1 MRKIHLLPVIMSS
14 LVVLASGCV
23 KNDIEENE
31 NNEKKII
38 NDYLAEHNITD
49 DKKTEGG
56 IYFIE
61 TKTGTG
67 PAPAKDNYVVI
78 NYVGRYL
85 KDGVIRETSY
95 DSLKSEWPLSGIFTY
110 YLYGPIKMIYGY
122 SMPGINEALSL
133 MREGGKAIAIL
144 PSDKANYDF
153 KPLEYELELLK
164 VIKDPAVFDDS
175 VMNLY
180 VQANY
185 GDGIQIGDTSLWYKI
200 TEASAATDS
209 FGKGDSIYFNF
220 TGRIVDAYGSNI
232 VANRA
237 FDSNS
242 EKGLSRYKSGMKTP
256 THMLLFPN
264 GLKMAFD
271 SIKFQNH
278 SKVSI
283 AVGNS
288 MAYGKNGYVH
298 ATQNYVIVPVY
309 QSLVYDIEVIDIK
322 QGQ

>member
-1 MRKIHLLPVIMSS
+1 MRKIQLLPFFVSALM
-14 LVVLASGCV
+14 VLASGCV
-23 KNDIEENE
+23 KNEIEDLE

-38 NDYLAEHNITD
+38 SKYLSDHNITD

-61 TKTGTG
+61 TKAGTG
-67 PAPAKDNYVVI
+67 LAPAKDNYVVI

-85 KDGVIRETSY
+85 EDGVIRETSY
-95 DSLKSEWPLSGIFTY
+95 DSLKADWPLSDIFKY
-110 YLYGPIKMIYGY
+110 YLYGPIKVIYGY

-133 MREGGKAIAIL
+133 MKEGGKATVVL
-144 PSDKANYDF
+144 PSDKANYDY
-153 KPLEYELELLK
+153 KPLVYEIELLK

-175 VMNLY
+175 TMNLY

-185 GDGIQIGDTSLWYKI
+185 SDGVQIGDTTLWYKV
-200 TEASAATDS
+200 TQPSTATDS
-209 FGKGDSIYFNF
+209 FGTGDSIYFNYK
-220 TGRIVDAYGSNI
+220 GKIVDAYGSSI
-232 VANRA
+232 IANRV

-242 EKGLSRYKSGMKTP
+242 ETGLSKYKSGMKTP
-256 THMLLFPN
+256 TNMMLFPN
-264 GLKMAFD
+264 GLKVAFD

-283 AVGNS
+283 AIGNS
-288 MAYGKNGYVH
+288 MAYGKNGYVFP
-298 ATQNYVIVPVY
+298 TQNYIIVPVY
-309 QSLVYDIEVIDIK
+309 QSLVYDIEVVDIK